1 MTQVGFTLPPW
12 KSEDQARRQ
21 REFCAGDPDS
31 PIRCAA
37 GTGTVRCLASP
48 PNALCTPWLRPV
60 APRAGR
66 HRVPLLRPRPRRC
79 RRSALATP
87 RGQPEQRRRVDDPA
101 RGRAV
106 SPDGPPAPRAGRV
119 AVVTAGSSAPVSF
132 PPGWPRAAGRSLTR
146 EAAAAP
152 AFRLPQP
159 GWRLLRARQSV
170 TSPPSE
176 TSLRTQHPARP
187 TASQIVALYRRRQP
201 EQHFDKLIRR
211 RQPRCRSPL

>member
-159 GWRLLRARQSV
+159 GGGFFV
-170 TSPPSE
+170 PVNPS
-176 TSLRTQHPARP
+176 RVP
-187 TASQIVALYRRRQP
+187 RRRLRYEHSTQRA
-201 EQHFDKLIRR
+201 QLRVR
-211 RQPRCRSPL
+211 LSPCIEGDNLNSISTS